1 MEGASK
7 RSGAAQA
14 GNGGKM
20 QMHANSSRERGQRYR
35 HSINTFLQLFGSAVD
50 ATMSKMAP
58 LFGSSSQLS
67 SSSN

>member
-20 QMHANSSRERGQRYR
+20 QMHANSSRERGQRYI
-35 HSINTFLQLFGSAVD
+35 HSKKTFLQLFGCRCNHVKDGPTVWQFQPA
-50 ATMSKMAP
+50 
-58 LFGSSSQLS
+58 QQ
-67 SSSN
+67 